1 MGSRQKVIAFTY
13 FKGRKD
19 EEISRKYEAGIF
31 GNLEA
36 IGQYY
41 SKESLSSSSEAS
53 EEEASEWSMRVYHN
67 LEDDDLDLCHLACL
81 NRNRGGRFRG
91 RSSIQP
97 LPPLLLCNVNRN
109 PLFGNASVILPTLWR
124 FLPMLDDQVEVALF
138 RDLDSRASSREVA
151 AVQEWLQSKHV
162 FHVMRD
168 HPGHDMPILAG
179 MWGVKLSSPQMRKA
193 LQAVFYQMLHADSA
207 YWRGQIISSRDQALL
222 ERYLWPWAKDI
233 TLQHDSYHCD
243 LFAKSHPWPT
253 RRQEW
258 ETNNYVGAPFALNTT
273 LSTTC
278 PVKCR
283 PRTHPEWNLC

>member
-1 MGSRQKVIAFTY
+1 
-13 FKGRKD
+13 
-19 EEISRKYEAGIF
+19 
-31 GNLEA
+31 
-36 IGQYY
+36 
-41 SKESLSSSSEAS
+41 
-53 EEEASEWSMRVYHN
+53 
-67 LEDDDLDLCHLACL
+67 
-81 NRNRGGRFRG
+81 
-91 RSSIQP
+91 
-97 LPPLLLCNVNRN
+97 
-109 PLFGNASVILPTLWR
+109 
-124 FLPMLDDQVEVALF
+124 
-138 RDLDSRASSREVA
+138 
-151 AVQEWLQSKHV
+151 
-162 FHVMRD
+162 MRD

-253 RRQEW
+253 RRQES

-273 LSTTC
+273 LSTAC

-283 PRTHPEWNLC
+283 PRAHPEWNLCWKYYSLHKPANRDWSRALEGKTNLLKGNLWPNSPQHSVYLFPPSFQLCYSIKKSLLNNFSLDSTKSTFLNSIIGEKMQH

>member
-1 MGSRQKVIAFTY
+1 MTRQQDCCEAKVCVIHTQQ
-13 FKGRKD
+13 KLSQPEK
-19 EEISRKYEAGIF
+19 IW
-31 GNLEA
+31 
-36 IGQYY
+36 
-41 SKESLSSSSEAS
+41 SL
-53 EEEASEWSMRVYHN
+53 
-67 LEDDDLDLCHLACL
+67 LK
-81 NRNRGGRFRG
+81 
-91 RSSIQP
+91 
-97 LPPLLLCNVNRN
+97 
-109 PLFGNASVILPTLWR
+109 
-124 FLPMLDDQVEVALF
+124 VEVALF

-253 RRQEW
+253 RRQESG
-258 ETNNYVGAPFALNTT
+258 TNNYVGAPFALNTT

-283 PRTHPEWNLC
+283 PRTHPEWNLCWKYYSLHKPANRDWCHATAALEGKTNLLKGNLWPNSPQCVFIPTIIPDPTATL